1 MLCCVVVL
9 LLRVLGDDKGKS
21 KGRSSR
27 LNGREGEA
35 EEEDDNDNGPI
46 LPRHRTW
53 EEAQAAVDEAD
64 R

>member
-1 MLCCVVVL
+1 MPVAVL
-9 LLRVLGDDKGKS
+9 RLHGKGKS
-21 KGRSSR
+21 KGRFR
-27 LNGREGEA
+27 RGGRDGEA
-35 EEEDDNDNGPI
+35 EEEDDTDNGPI

>member
-1 MLCCVVVL
+1 MPVLCL
-9 LLRVLGDDKGKS
+9 LGDAKGKS
-21 KGRSSR
+21 KGRFR
-27 LNGREGEA
+27 RGA
-35 EEEDDNDNGPI
+35 TEDEDENDNDNGPI